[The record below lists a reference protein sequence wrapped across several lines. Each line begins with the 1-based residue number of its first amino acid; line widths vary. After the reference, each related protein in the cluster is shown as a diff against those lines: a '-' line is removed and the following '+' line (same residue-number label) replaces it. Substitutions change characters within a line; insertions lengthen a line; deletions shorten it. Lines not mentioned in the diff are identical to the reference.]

1 MYCTT
6 HFDLRS
12 TVLYQFVTWNGNA
25 LARFAISI
33 TFVSTFIVIQIPS
46 LYSLYSTRT
55 QWPGGNRIQYNYICI
70 WYCIVAATTDY
81 GFRHLASTVYGVGMT
96 D

>member
-6 HFDLRS
+6 YFDLR
-12 TVLYQFVTWNGNA
+12 TVVLYQFRVTNGNA
-25 LARFAISI
+25 LAISI
-33 TFVSTFIVIQIPS
+33 FTFVSTFIVIQISS